1 MRVVSIRVGYSRQDS
16 IHTQSVRM
24 RFASGWIGR
33 VRFVKRDLRMLKG
46 WTRLLWRMV
55 RCALGVVVCYQ
66 SLSAQVADFYLG
78 VQKEKIERI
87 MTLGYNLDP
96 RTAGLIDAITESYPN
111 SPLGPCL
118 NAARLFRLDGY
129 AGGTDEGLAE
139 RFEKASEKAIEVAKG
154 YYSENESDPTARHAL
169 AMCELNLARY
179 YIENGRWLAGF
190 FKANSG
196 LAHLKGILKE
206 YPDFHDAK
214 MPLGVANCFLDEVP
228 AYLKPI
234 ALLLRFSGDMEKG
247 LEQLHDAENKGFLTR
262 YESLYY
268 QVGIQWE
275 LLEDKEKAGE
285 ILNRFLELFPNNV
298 DAVVLLGHLR
308 RKQERHQE
316 AFDAY
321 GQALSLPEVSYLHNM
336 RDWVSM
342 HMGNTAIHLEDPETG
357 LEIAESLLGTLEDS
371 RKEARSWAQVLE
383 ANAYWHLD
391 QRDRARENF
400 TAIRRKDSPSAYKA
414 AKAMLEKMDAEESND
429 EA

>member
-1 MRVVSIRVGYSRQDS
+1 MEEASLAHGALCVRSR
-16 IHTQSVRM
+16 
-24 RFASGWIGR
+24 
-33 VRFVKRDLRMLKG
+33 
-46 WTRLLWRMV
+46 RLLPV
-55 RCALGVVVCYQ
+55 AFG
-66 SLSAQVADFYLG
+66 SSADLYLG
-78 VQKEKIERI
+78 VPKEKIELI

-96 RTAGLIDAITESYPN
+96 RTAGLIDEITESYPE

-129 AGGTDEGLAE
+129 AGGTDEELAE
-139 RFEKASEKAIEVAKG
+139 RFEKASEKAIEVAKD
-154 YYSENESDPTARHAL
+154 YYSENESDPTARYAL

-179 YIENGRWLAGF
+179 YIENGRWLRGF
-190 FKANSG
+190 FKANAG

-214 MPLGVANCFLDEVP
+214 MPLGVANCFLDEAP

-234 ALLLRFSGDMEKG
+234 AMLLRFSGDMEKG
-247 LEQLHDAENKGFLTR
+247 LQQLHDAETKGFLTR

-275 LLEDKEKAGE
+275 LLEEKEKAGE
-285 ILNRFLELFPNNV
+285 ILSRFLELFPNNA

-321 GQALSLPEVSYLHNM
+321 YRVLSLPEVSYLHDM
-336 RDWVSM
+336 KDWVSI

-357 LEIAESLLGTLEDS
+357 LEIAESLLATLDDS

-383 ANAYWHLD
+383 ANAYWHLN
-391 QRDRARENF
+391 QRDRARESY
-400 TAIRRKDSPSAYKA
+400 TAIKRKDSPRAFKA
-414 AKAMLEKMDAEESND
+414 AKAMLEKMDAEEES
-429 EA
+429 

>member
-1 MRVVSIRVGYSRQDS
+1 
-16 IHTQSVRM
+16 
-24 RFASGWIGR
+24 
-33 VRFVKRDLRMLKG
+33 MLKG
-46 WTRLLWRMV
+46 FDMLVWRLA
-55 RCALGVVVCYQ
+55 CLGLGISIGFQ
-66 SLSAQVADFYLG
+66 ALSAQQTELYLG
-78 VQKEKIERI
+78 VPKEKIERI
-87 MTLGYNLDP
+87 MKLGYNLDP
-96 RTAGLIDAITESYPN
+96 RTAGLIDEITESYPN

-129 AGGTDEGLAE
+129 AGGTDEELAK
-139 RFEKASEKAIEVAKG
+139 RFEKASEEAIEVTKD
-154 YYSENESDPTARHAL
+154 YYSNNESDPTARYAL

-179 YIENGRWLAGF
+179 YIENGRWLGGF

-214 MPLGVANCFLDEVP
+214 MPLGVANCFLDEAP

-234 ALLLRFSGDMEKG
+234 AMLLRFSGDMEKG
-247 LEQLHDAENKGFLTR
+247 LQQLSDAETKGFLTR

-285 ILNRFLELFPNNV
+285 ILDRFLELFPNNV

-321 GQALSLPEVSYLHNM
+321 ERALSRPEASYLHDM
-336 RDWVSM
+336 KDWVSIQ
-342 HMGNTAIHLEDPETG
+342 MGNTAIHLEDPEIG
-357 LEIAESLLGTLEDS
+357 LEIAESLLATLDDS

-383 ANAYWHLD
+383 ANAYWHLGD
-391 QRDRARENF
+391 ASTARERISL
-400 TAIRRKDSPSAYKA
+400 IRRKDSSRAYRA
-414 AKAMLEKMDAEESND
+414 AKATLEKMDAKESDD